1 MPVRARKRRRV
12 GDFPPCLSPSLF
24 LSEGGRIERETEG
37 SEFRFGFRRTS
48 AGIPA
53 RKSLSVRGTR
63 RQHAQPPQFGSVV
76 DALEGGRYPSSFVVA
91 DLAAARRRLPGDAA
105 TVTEPGAERKVI
117 DWRVRQVMEEGI
129 SGAQIGVPNQEGQ
142 DNAI

>member
-1 MPVRARKRRRV
+1 MRARKRRRV

-37 SEFRFGFRRTS
+37 GEFRFGFRRTS

-53 RKSLSVRGTR
+53 RKSPSVRGTR
-63 RQHAQPPQFGSVV
+63 RRRAQPPQFGSVV
-76 DALEGGRYPSSFVVA
+76 DALEGGRYPSSFVAA
-91 DLAAARRRLPGDAA
+91 DLAVAAAVYPATPPR

-129 SGAQIGVPNQEGQ
+129 SGAQIGVPNREGE